1 MSFCLSFLSFRLIDP
16 KICRQLPFGP
26 INTKQNF
33 FALNPYPTKKGNFL
47 GISITPE
54 PFDGFSSK
62 FQLSCLIPLH
72 CFWEKILNPPPTQLE
87 QWAIMQPLLILF
99 NIIFI
104 QRVIILIRFRR
115 FRGVRE
121 NNQTNTLTVIFPN
134 ALKERITI
142 AIWHLF
148 LSLLIYLDKLTRC
161 SILIYYMQD

>member
-26 INTKQNF
+26 INIKQNF
-33 FALNPYPTKKGNFL
+33 FALNPYPTKKRNFL

-104 QRVIILIRFRR
+104 QRVIILKNFSPLDS
-115 FRGVRE
+115 GVSE
-121 NNQTNTLTVIFPN
+121 ESGKTIKQTLWRSYFQM
-134 ALKERITI
+134 L
-142 AIWHLF
+142 
-148 LSLLIYLDKLTRC
+148 
-161 SILIYYMQD
+161 

>member
-72 CFWEKILNPPPTQLE
+72 CCWEKILNPPPTQLE

-104 QRVIILIRFRR
+104 QRVIILKNFSPLDS
-115 FRGVRE
+115 GVSE
-121 NNQTNTLTVIFPN
+121 ESGKTIKQTLWRSYFQM
-134 ALKERITI
+134 L
-142 AIWHLF
+142 
-148 LSLLIYLDKLTRC
+148 
-161 SILIYYMQD
+161 